1 MSLTFPRDIKA
12 RLVSRKEVD
21 ALHELKLS
29 LSFIRSSV

>member
-21 ALHELKLS
+21 ALHGLKLS
-29 LSFIRSSV
+29 LSFILSSV